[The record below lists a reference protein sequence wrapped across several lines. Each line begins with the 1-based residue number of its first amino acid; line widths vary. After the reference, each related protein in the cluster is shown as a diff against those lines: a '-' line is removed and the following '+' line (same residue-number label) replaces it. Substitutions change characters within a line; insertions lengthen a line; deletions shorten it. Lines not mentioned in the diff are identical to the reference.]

1 MLRDSKITIHNADL
15 DIEGTY
21 PSVQQATNACK
32 QTTIKEIIRIEGL
45 SELEQRQLGINLSGG
60 IVNANEFCVMALG
73 APTQDELLRDFLA
86 DIT

>member
-32 QTTIKEIIRIEGL
+32 QTTVKEIIRIEGL

-60 IVNANEFCVMALG
+60 IVN
-73 APTQDELLRDFLA
+73 DFWTSFPAAMVAILCGY
-86 DIT
+86 

>member
-32 QTTIKEIIRIEGL
+32 QTTVKEIIEMMEDIKKAE
-45 SELEQRQLGINLSGG
+45 
-60 IVNANEFCVMALG
+60 M
-73 APTQDELLRDFLA
+73 ELLTDKT
-86 DIT
+86 I